1 MIASLRGTLLSATPL
16 QAVLEVGGVG
26 YEVNVPITTA
36 EKLPA
41 NGQTAFLHTVVVYR
55 EDSQAIYGFASAP
68 ERDFFR
74 LLIEKVS
81 GVGPKVALALMSR
94 LSLPS
99 LQGAISAGDA
109 VLLSK
114 CPGIGRKTAE
124 RIILDL
130 KDKLGPASQIV
141 PASGSMAG
149 GEMPVV
155 EHSVVTDAVAAL
167 VALGYKAPDADKSV
181 RKALAALGDAA
192 TTEALIKKAL
202 T

>member
-1 MIASLRGTLLSATPL
+1 MIASLRGTLLSTTPL
-16 QAVLEVGGVG
+16 QAVIEVSGVG
-26 YEVNVPITTA
+26 YEVNVPVTTA

-41 NGQTAFLHTVVVYR
+41 AGQPAFLHTHVVYR
-55 EDSQAIYGFASAP
+55 EDSQAIYGFASAA

-81 GVGPKVALALMSR
+81 GVGPKVSLALMSR

-99 LQGAISAGDA
+99 LQSAIAAGDA
-109 VLLSK
+109 DLLSN

-130 KDKLGPASQIV
+130 KDKMGVVSHIV
-141 PASGSMAG
+141 PAGAAG
-149 GEMPVV
+149 PGAPGTAEP
-155 EHSVVTDAVAAL
+155 TALADAMAAL
-167 VALGYKAPDADKSV
+167 LALGYRPPEADKAV
-181 RKALAALGDAA
+181 RKAQASLGANA

-202 T
+202 S

>member
-16 QAVLEVGGVG
+16 QAIIEVGGVG
-26 YEVNVPITTA
+26 YEVHIPVTTA

-41 NGQTAFLHTVVVYR
+41 GGQQAFVHTTVVYR
-55 EDSQAIYGFASAP
+55 EDAQSIYGFASAP

-81 GVGPKVALALMSR
+81 GVGPKVALALMSH

-99 LQGAISAGDA
+99 LQGAIAAGDA
-109 VLLSK
+109 NLLSK

-124 RIILDL
+124 RIVLDL
-130 KDKLGPASQIV
+130 RDKLGAFSQIV
-141 PASGSMAG
+141 PAGTTAVAPAPSAESTVFA
-149 GEMPVV
+149 
-155 EHSVVTDAVAAL
+155 DAVAAL
-167 VALGYKAPDADKSV
+167 IALGYKAPEADKAV
-181 RKALAALGDAA
+181 RKAQAALGSGAA
-192 TTEALIKKAL
+192 TEALIKKAL

>member
-1 MIASLRGTLLSATPL
+1 MIASLRGTLLSTTPL
-16 QAVLEVGGVG
+16 RAVVEVAGVG

-36 EKLPA
+36 EKLPGV
-41 NGQTAFLHTVVVYR
+41 GQPAFLNTHVVYR
-55 EDSQAIYGFASAP
+55 EDSQAIFGFATAA

-81 GVGPKVALALMSR
+81 GVGPKVAMALMSH

-99 LQGAISAGDA
+99 LQGAIAGSDA
-109 VLLSK
+109 ELLSK
-114 CPGIGRKTAE
+114 CPGVGRKTAE

-130 KDKLGPASQIV
+130 KDKMGGVSAIIPAGTVGLGSPA
-141 PASGSMAG
+141 AAGSSSLA
-149 GEMPVV
+149 
-155 EHSVVTDAVAAL
+155 DAVAAL
-167 VALGYKAPDADKSV
+167 VALGYRPPDADKAI
-181 RKALAALGDAA
+181 RKAQTALGAGA

>member
-1 MIASLRGTLLSATPL
+1 MIASLRGTLLSTTPL
-16 QAVLEVGGVG
+16 HAVIEVAGVG
-26 YEVNVPITTA
+26 YEVNVPVTTA

-41 NGQTAFLHTVVVYR
+41 AGQPAFLHTTVVYR
-55 EDSQAIYGFASAP
+55 EDSQAIYGFASAA

-81 GVGPKVALALMSR
+81 GVGPKVSLALMSR

-99 LQGAISAGDA
+99 LQSAIAAGDSD
-109 VLLSK
+109 LLSK

-130 KDKLGPASQIV
+130 KDKMGVVSQIV
-141 PASGSMAG
+141 PAGPGATGSSGAA
-149 GEMPVV
+149 EP
-155 EHSVVTDAVAAL
+155 TALADAMAAL
-167 VALGYKAPDADKSV
+167 LALGYRPPEADKAV
-181 RKALAALGDAA
+181 RKAQAALGANA

-202 T
+202 S

>member
-1 MIASLRGTLLSATPL
+1 MIASLRGTLLSTTPL
-16 QAVLEVGGVG
+16 RAVVEVAGIG
-26 YEVNVPITTA
+26 YEVNVPVTTA

-41 NGQTAFLHTVVVYR
+41 AGQPAFLHTHVVYR
-55 EDSQAIYGFASAP
+55 EDSQAIYGFASAA

-81 GVGPKVALALMSR
+81 GVGPKVALALMSH

-99 LQGAISAGDA
+99 LQAAIAGSDA
-109 VLLSK
+109 DLLSK

-130 KDKLGPASQIV
+130 KDKMGLVSQIV
-141 PASGSMAG
+141 PSGSSISGNAPG
-149 GEMPVV
+149 AESSPLA
-155 EHSVVTDAVAAL
+155 DAVAAL
-167 VALGYKAPDADKSV
+167 VALGYRPPDADKAV
-181 RKALAALGDAA
+181 RKAQASLGANA

>member
-1 MIASLRGTLLSATPL
+1 MIASLRGTLLSTTPL
-16 QAVLEVGGVG
+16 RAVVEVAGVG
-26 YEVNVPITTA
+26 YEVNVPVTTA

-41 NGQTAFLHTVVVYR
+41 AGQPAFLHTHVVYR
-55 EDSQAIYGFASAP
+55 EDSQAIYGFASAA

-81 GVGPKVALALMSR
+81 GVGPKVALALMSH

-99 LQGAISAGDA
+99 LQAAIAGSDA
-109 VLLSK
+109 DLLSK

-130 KDKLGPASQIV
+130 KDKMGLVSQIV
-141 PASGSMAG
+141 PSGSSISGNAPG
-149 GEMPVV
+149 AESSPLA
-155 EHSVVTDAVAAL
+155 DAVAAL
-167 VALGYKAPDADKSV
+167 VALGYRPPDADKAV
-181 RKALAALGDAA
+181 RKAQASLGANA

>member
-16 QAVLEVGGVG
+16 HAVVEVAGVG

-41 NGQTAFLHTVVVYR
+41 VGQPAFLNTHVVYR
-55 EDSQAIYGFASAP
+55 EDSQAIYGFATAA

-81 GVGPKVALALMSR
+81 GVGPKVAMALMSH

-99 LQGAISAGDA
+99 LQGAIAGSDA
-109 VLLSK
+109 ELLSK
-114 CPGIGRKTAE
+114 CPGVGRKTAE

-130 KDKLGPASQIV
+130 KDKMGAVSAIV
-141 PASGSMAG
+141 PAGSVAAG
-149 GEMPVV
+149 SPVGAAP
-155 EHSVVTDAVAAL
+155 SALADAVAAL
-167 VALGYKAPDADKSV
+167 VALGYRPPDADKAI
-181 RKALAALGDAA
+181 RKAQAALGASA

>member
-16 QAVLEVGGVG
+16 HAVVEVAGVG

-41 NGQTAFLHTVVVYR
+41 AGQQAFLHTTVVYR
-55 EDSQAIYGFASAP
+55 EDAQSIYGFASAA

-81 GVGPKVALALMSR
+81 GVGPKAALALMSH

-99 LQGAISAGDA
+99 LQGAIAGGDA
-109 VLLSK
+109 DLLTK
-114 CPGIGRKTAE
+114 CPGVGRKTAE

-130 KDKLGPASQIV
+130 KDKLGVVSQII
-141 PASGSMAG
+141 PAGPAAFGTTGAS
-149 GEMPVV
+149 
-155 EHSVVTDAVAAL
+155 EHSVLADAVAAL
-167 VALGYKAPDADKSV
+167 VALGYRPPDADKSV
-181 RKALAALGDAA
+181 RKAQAALGANA
-192 TTEALIKKAL
+192 TTEALIRKAL
-202 T
+202 A

>member
-16 QAVLEVGGVG
+16 HAVVEVAGVG

-41 NGQTAFLHTVVVYR
+41 VGQPAFLNTHVVYR
-55 EDSQAIYGFASAP
+55 EDSQAIYGFATAA

-81 GVGPKVALALMSR
+81 GVGPKVAMALMSH

-99 LQGAISAGDA
+99 LQGAIAGSDA
-109 VLLSK
+109 ELLSK
-114 CPGIGRKTAE
+114 CPGVGRKTAE

-130 KDKLGPASQIV
+130 KDKMGGASAIV
-141 PASGSMAG
+141 PADTVAAGSAVG
-149 GEMPVV
+149 AAP
-155 EHSVVTDAVAAL
+155 STFADAVAAL
-167 VALGYKAPDADKSV
+167 VALGYRPPDADKAI
-181 RKALAALGDAA
+181 RKAQSALGADA

>member
-16 QAVLEVGGVG
+16 QAVIETGGVG
-26 YEVNVPITTA
+26 YEVHVPVTTA

-41 NGQTAFLHTVVVYR
+41 SGQQAFLHTTVVYR
-55 EDSQAIYGFASAP
+55 EDSQSIYGFASPA

-99 LQGAISAGDA
+99 LQGAIAAGDA
-109 VLLSK
+109 ELLSK
-114 CPGIGRKTAE
+114 CPGIGRKTAD

-130 KDKLGPASQIV
+130 KDKLGVVSQIV
-141 PASGSMAG
+141 PAGSSAASSSATS
-149 GEMPVV
+149 E
-155 EHSVVTDAVAAL
+155 SSAFADAVAAL
-167 VALGYKAPDADKSV
+167 IALGYKAPEADKAV
-181 RKALAALGDAA
+181 RKAQAALGSAA
-192 TTEALIKKAL
+192 STEALIKKAL

>member
-1 MIASLRGTLLSATPL
+1 MIASLRGTLLSTTPL
-16 QAVLEVGGVG
+16 RAVIEVAGVG
-26 YEVNVPITTA
+26 YEVNVPVTTA

-41 NGQTAFLHTVVVYR
+41 AGQPAFLHTAVVYR
-55 EDSQAIYGFASAP
+55 EDSQTIYGFASAA

-81 GVGPKVALALMSR
+81 GVGPKVGLALMSH

-99 LQGAISAGDA
+99 LQSAIIAADA
-109 VLLSK
+109 DLLSK

-130 KDKLGPASQIV
+130 KDKMGPITQIAAPSGATAPSASEPSSLG
-141 PASGSMAG
+141 
-149 GEMPVV
+149 
-155 EHSVVTDAVAAL
+155 DAMAAL
-167 VALGYKAPDADKSV
+167 VALGYRPPEADKAV
-181 RKALAALGDAA
+181 RKALAALGGSA